1 MELSSLSWLVLAGSV
16 CHGIGICCILLAV
29 ASFLIGGIF
38 MINVLCSSYTDAQE
52 KLLRRGGIILWVL
65 TFIFAMTGAFMP
77 SEKSIYMVA
86 GIELVNQFSHTETAK
101 ELGES
106 GKSIVND
113 ITKII
118 HNYTL
123 EDDYDRER
131 DRRR

>member
-1 MELSSLSWLVLAGSV
+1 MGLSSLSWLVLAGSV
-16 CHGIGICCILLAV
+16 CHSIGICCIILAV
-29 ASFLIGGIF
+29 ASFIIGGIF
-38 MINVLCSSYTDAQE
+38 MINLFCSSYTDVQE
-52 KLLRRGGIILWVL
+52 KILRRGSIILWVFTL
-65 TFIFAMTGAFMP
+65 IFALIGAFMP
-77 SEKSIYMVA
+77 SEKSVYMVA

-123 EDDYDRER
+123 DDEYDRER
-131 DRRR
+131 DRR